1 MLARWVDRQQPKIR
15 ALAAQL
21 NQHASRK
28 SGQIFGQKKITRFEH
43 WLQGLGAD
51 AVALDEKPLR
61 GAEGQVDHAHDGRDV
76 ARFRPA
82 NSYCAVHPSV
92 TVSDILSSGGTSC
105 ATSRAGARLLLR
117 ANLFRMSPC
126 RTGRADR
133 PCNLKS
139 AEITRLGAFFA
150 CSGGDEVG
158 TVGLLVVGLGPKA
171 AIYGPAVAQTGN
183 EGHSLTCVIAVA
195 NQKGGVGKTTTSIN
209 LAAALALKKKRTLLV
224 DLDPQSNATIA
235 FFEPA
240 DIQGSMYDVFADHPM
255 EMAKVIKPTKDPN
268 LFMAPGILA
277 LARLEQQL
285 AGQFDAPYKLKD
297 ALTPVLKDYDF
308 IVFDTPPALGILT
321 VNALVASTHL
331 LVPIQAA
338 YFAIEGTDDLL
349 ETYGRIRSRP
359 NPDLKLLGVVITLF
373 DKRTNIS
380 RDTHEQIRAVFG
392 ETLFKTRISKNVRLE
407 ESPAYKETVFSF
419 APKSSG
425 AEDYK
430 KLAQEV
436 LQRVQE
442 DRVTR
447 HSQDAA

>member
-1 MLARWVDRQQPKIR
+1 VA
-15 ALAAQL
+15 ALVRYIWPRGCR
-21 NQHASRK
+21 RK
-28 SGQIFGQKKITRFEH
+28 S
-43 WLQGLGAD
+43 
-51 AVALDEKPLR
+51 
-61 GAEGQVDHAHDGRDV
+61 EGSSLACV
-76 ARFRPA
+76 
-82 NSYCAVHPSV
+82 
-92 TVSDILSSGGTSC
+92 LS
-105 ATSRAGARLLLR
+105 
-117 ANLFRMSPC
+117 
-126 RTGRADR
+126 
-133 PCNLKS
+133 
-139 AEITRLGAFFA
+139 
-150 CSGGDEVG
+150 
-158 TVGLLVVGLGPKA
+158 
-171 AIYGPAVAQTGN
+171 
-183 EGHSLTCVIAVA
+183 VA

-209 LAAALALKKKRTLLV
+209 LAAALALRKKRTLLI
-224 DLDPQSNATIA
+224 DLDPQANATIA
-235 FFEPA
+235 FFTPA
-240 DIQGSMYDVFADHPM
+240 DLQATTYDIFAEHPI
-255 EMAKVIKPTKDPN
+255 EMAKVMLPTKDPN
-268 LFMAPGILA
+268 LFVAPARLH

-297 ALTPVLKDYDF
+297 SLAPVLKDFDF
-308 IVFDTPPALGILT
+308 VVMDTPPALGILT

-359 NPDLKLLGVVITLF
+359 NPDLKVLGVVITLF

-392 ETLFKTRISKNVRLE
+392 NALFKTRISKNVRLE
-407 ESPAYKETVFSF
+407 ESPAYKETVFTY

-425 AEDYK
+425 AEEYK